1 MMINSGAT
9 VNMIYES
16 TFNLLNRDKPL
27 ALASARRK
35 IYPYG
40 SKVAPHIKGL
50 MKTRIRF
57 QTKTTTATVFAV
69 QGNAENLLGYDT
81 ANELGIIKIKNNHI
95 TNKEQ
100 PNLESM
106 LKDHAL
112 TCER

>member
-40 SKVAPHIKGL
+40 SKVAPHIK
-50 MKTRIRF
+50 
-57 QTKTTTATVFAV
+57 A
-69 QGNAENLLGYDT
+69 
-81 ANELGIIKIKNNHI
+81 
-95 TNKEQ
+95 
-100 PNLESM
+100 
-106 LKDHAL
+106 
-112 TCER
+112 